1 MQKQAPPGVRHLGKA
16 RRGAVANFRES
27 RQVGVAAELEDQH
40 QEHQNRHEK
49 MQAIEFR
56 DAGEHEGNHGDAPF
70 RIAELACKQES
81 RKHVEDARRKGGSA
95 DNGHKPFPV
104 LHVAQCAGTAQVEH
118 HDVHASQKSKSV
130 NSREIAGLGSGW
142 LRRTI
147 CRVVFH
153 GCQR

>member
-1 MQKQAPPGVRHLGKA
+1 MGHLGKT
-16 RRGAVANFRES
+16 RRGTVADFRKPWQMS
-27 RQVGVAAELEDQH
+27 VAAELEHQH
-40 QEHQNRHEK
+40 HEHQKRHEK
-49 MQAIEFR
+49 MQTVEFR

-81 RKHVEDARRKGGSA
+81 RKHVEDARRKGRSA
-95 DNGHKPFPV
+95 DDGHKPFPV

-118 HDVHASQKSKSV
+118 HDVHAGQKPKPV
-130 NSREIAGLGSGW
+130 NSRKVVRLGGSW
-142 LRRTI
+142 LCRTI

>member
-1 MQKQAPPGVRHLGKA
+1 MQKQASPGVGHLGKT
-16 RRGAVANFRES
+16 RRGTVLDFRNS
-27 RQVGVAAELEDQH
+27 RQMRVAAELEYQH
-40 QEHQNRHEK
+40 HEHQKRHEK
-49 MQAIEFR
+49 MQTIEFR

-70 RIAELACKQES
+70 RVAELACKQES
-81 RKHVEDARRKGGSA
+81 RKHVEDARRKGRSA
-95 DNGHKPFPV
+95 DDGHEPLAV
-104 LHVAQCAGTAQVEH
+104 LHVIQCTGTAQVEH

-142 LRRTI
+142 LCRTI